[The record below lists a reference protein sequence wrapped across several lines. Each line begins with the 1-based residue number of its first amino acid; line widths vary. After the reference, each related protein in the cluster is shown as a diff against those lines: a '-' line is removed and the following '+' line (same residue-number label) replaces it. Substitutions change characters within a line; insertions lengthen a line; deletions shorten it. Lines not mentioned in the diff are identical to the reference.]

1 MPGPPTRGTGKPVA
15 FSTHRKEPVVAS
27 PDAQVLGDL
36 IARAALKDQ
45 RAFRQLYEATS
56 PRLYPVALRILRRQQ
71 LAEDALQEAFVSV
84 WQRADSFIGTECHP
98 MTWLTSIVR
107 NRAIDTLRAQKSE
120 VSLTRE
126 DHENEDE
133 AQMEIEVEG
142 PSPLQMLVSAA
153 DARQLRHCLD
163 ALEAGQRQSIAL
175 AFYQGLTHQ
184 ELARHLEQ
192 PLGTV
197 KAWVR
202 RGLDKLG
209 RCMQHAAA

>member
-1 MPGPPTRGTGKPVA
+1 M
-15 FSTHRKEPVVAS
+15 AS
-27 PDAQVLGDL
+27 LDANILSDL
-36 IARAALKDQ
+36 IARSALKDQ
-45 RAFRQLYEATS
+45 RAFKQLYDATS
-56 PRLYPVALRILRRQQ
+56 AKLYPVALRILRRQQ
-71 LAEDALQEAFVSV
+71 LAEDVLQEAFVSI

-107 NRAIDTLRAQKSE
+107 NRSIDTLRAQKAE

-126 DHENEDE
+126 DSESEGD
-133 AQMEIEVEG
+133 AQMEIEDDG
-142 PSPLQMLVSAA
+142 PTPLQLLVSAA

-163 ALEAGQRQSIAL
+163 GLEAAQRQSIAL
-175 AFYQGLTHQ
+175 AFYQGLSHQ
-184 ELARHLEQ
+184 ELASHLAQ